1 MKFDITESSILSPQE
16 YVDYLAE
23 GIFKELIDKGICRF
37 NKEYKTNR
45 IECDNHS
52 RAFNVIPSYLNIL
65 IDDMKI

>member
-1 MKFDITESSILSPQE
+1 MYLISVIFPKNPLSNYHDIIPAL
-16 YVDYLAE
+16 
-23 GIFKELIDKGICRF
+23 F